1 MAEELKARG
10 AEEVAILSAVT
21 VVFSSEL
28 KAISWPDTAEACGQL
43 GLDLRG
49 VQRLALVGP
58 WVVSWGSCPSFFLQ
72 RRLIKVR
79 KGPDVSWPRALVGGI
94 IS

>member
-21 VVFSSEL
+21 AVFSSVL
-28 KAISWPDTAEACGQL
+28 KAISWPDAAEARGQL
-43 GLDLRG
+43 GLDLWG

-58 WVVSWGSCPSFFLQ
+58 
-72 RRLIKVR
+72 
-79 KGPDVSWPRALVGGI
+79 
-94 IS
+94 